1 MNPAPLPS
9 PPLLRVAVGVVINAR
24 DEVLITRRHAHLHQ
38 GGLWEFPGGKIHAH
52 ESSHDALR
60 RELAEELAI
69 RVEAAEPLLTID
81 HDYPDRSVRLEVWRV
96 SAFSGTPSAL
106 EGQPMKWQSVTALDE
121 LCFPAANVP
130 IIEALRCP
138 LR

>member
-1 MNPAPLPS
+1 MNPQRSPS
-9 PPLLRVAVGVVINAR
+9 LRVAVAVVINAR

-38 GGLWEFPGGKIHAH
+38 GGLWEFPGGKIHAD

-96 SAFSGTPSAL
+96 SAFSGTPNAL
-106 EGQPMKWQSVTALDE
+106 EGQPMKWLAVTALDE

-130 IIEALRCP
+130 IIEALRRP

>member
-81 HDYPDRSVRLEVWRV
+81 HDYPDRSVRLESVAGERV
-96 SAFSGTPSAL
+96 LGNAERPRGA
-106 EGQPMKWQSVTALDE
+106 ADE
-121 LCFPAANVP
+121 VAVGDCA
-130 IIEALRCP
+130 R
-138 LR
+138 

>member
-1 MNPAPLPS
+1 M
-9 PPLLRVAVGVVINAR
+9 AVGVMINAR

-38 GGLWEFPGGKIHAH
+38 GGLWEFPGGKIHED

-69 RVEAAEPLLTID
+69 HVEAAQPLLTID

-96 SAFSGTPSAL
+96 SAFSGTPCAL
-106 EGQPMKWQSVTALDE
+106 EGQPMMWLPVAALDAQ
-121 LCFPAANVP
+121 CFPVANAP
-130 IIEALRCP
+130 IIEALRDP
-138 LR
+138 LRQIRRT

>member
-1 MNPAPLPS
+1 M
-9 PPLLRVAVGVVINAR
+9 INAR

-38 GGLWEFPGGKIHAH
+38 GGLWEFPGGKIHED

-69 RVEAAEPLLTID
+69 HVEAAQPLLTID

-96 SAFSGTPSAL
+96 SAFSGTPCAHR
-106 EGQPMKWQSVTALDE
+106 SV
-121 LCFPAANVP
+121 
-130 IIEALRCP
+130 
-138 LR
+138 